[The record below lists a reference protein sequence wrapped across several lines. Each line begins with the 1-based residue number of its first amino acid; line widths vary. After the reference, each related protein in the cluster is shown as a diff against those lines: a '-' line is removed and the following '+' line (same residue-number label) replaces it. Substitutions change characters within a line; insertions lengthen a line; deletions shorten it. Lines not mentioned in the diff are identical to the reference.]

1 MKRKTFFVIL
11 LSLMIFLP
19 LNVWA
24 TTASSNEFYE
34 GIDVS
39 DWQGYID
46 YSQVKSSGIEIV
58 YIKASQGGNIVDS
71 YFRINYRN
79 AKENGLKV
87 GFYHFL
93 TARNEDEAIRQAEFF
108 SSVISNTSP
117 DCKLAMD
124 FEVFDGLS
132 VSEINRISKAFL
144 ERVEEITGKEVV
156 IYSDAYN
163 ARNVFGEELANNYSL
178 WIAEYGTNVIE
189 ESNWEYW
196 EGFQY
201 TSRGSISG
209 IRGYVDRDKFTAQ
222 ILLDDRTMISP
233 TGRTENY
240 THDEVYIVQRG
251 DTLSA
256 IALKYGTTVGKL
268 VTLNQISNP
277 NLIYPNER
285 VIVPIKGN
293 IRNEI
298 TYDTRHIVYTVKR
311 GDTLSEIA
319 LRFGTTVQSI
329 AELNHIT
336 NVNLIYIGEKLRIV
350 LM

>member
-11 LSLMIFLP
+11 LFLMIFLP
-19 LNVWA
+19 LNIWA

-58 YIKASQGGNIVDS
+58 YIKASQGDNIVDS

-124 FEVFDGLS
+124 FEMFDGLS

-222 ILLDDRTMISP
+222 IFLDDKVVISP

-256 IALKYGTTVGKL
+256 IALKYGTTVSKL
-268 VTLNQISNP
+268 VAVNQISNP

-350 LM
+350 NY

>member
-1 MKRKTFFVIL
+1 
-11 LSLMIFLP
+11 
-19 LNVWA
+19 
-24 TTASSNEFYE
+24 
-34 GIDVS
+34 
-39 DWQGYID
+39 
-46 YSQVKSSGIEIV
+46 
-58 YIKASQGGNIVDS
+58 
-71 YFRINYRN
+71 
-79 AKENGLKV
+79 
-87 GFYHFL
+87 
-93 TARNEDEAIRQAEFF
+93 
-108 SSVISNTSP
+108 
-117 DCKLAMD
+117 
-124 FEVFDGLS
+124 
-132 VSEINRISKAFL
+132 
-144 ERVEEITGKEVV
+144 
-156 IYSDAYN
+156 
-163 ARNVFGEELANNYSL
+163 
-178 WIAEYGTNVIE
+178 
-189 ESNWEYW
+189 
-196 EGFQY
+196 
-201 TSRGSISG
+201 
-209 IRGYVDRDKFTAQ
+209 
-222 ILLDDRTMISP
+222 MISP

-350 LM
+350 NY